1 MIHSST
7 DGDCLFITLDR
18 PDKANALTPEMLETL
33 ANMVERATPKVL
45 ILTGSGRV
53 FSAGADLDAARA
65 GLATSPLW
73 ERLSGAVAN
82 YAGLTIA
89 AINGTVAGGAMGMVL
104 ACDLRI
110 SVPDAKFFY
119 PVMRLG
125 FLPQLS
131 DVKRMQALVG
141 PARAKFILMAGQKA
155 SASDGHGWGLV
166 DQIVTAENLIGTAKA
181 LATDAL
187 GASHTHI
194 VEIKRMI

>member
-7 DGDCLFITLDR
+7 DDDCLIITLDR
-18 PDKANALTPEMLETL
+18 PDKANALTPEMLQTL
-33 ANMVERATPKVL
+33 ADTVEGATAKVL
-45 ILTGSGRV
+45 ILTGNGRV

-73 ERLSGAVAN
+73 ERLSGAVAD

-110 SVPDAKFFY
+110 SVTDAKFFY

-125 FLPQLS
+125 FLPQPS
-131 DVKRMQALVG
+131 DVMRMGALVG
-141 PARAKFILMAGQKA
+141 PSRTKFVLMAGQKVPA
-155 SASDGHGWGLV
+155 SEGLGWGLV

-187 GASHTHI
+187 GASHAHI
-194 VEIKRMI
+194 IAIKRMI

>member
-7 DGDCLFITLDR
+7 DGDCLIITLDR
-18 PDKANALTPEMLETL
+18 PDKANALTPEMLQTL
-33 ANMVERATPKVL
+33 ADTVEGATAKVL
-45 ILTGSGRV
+45 ILTGNGRV

-73 ERLSGAVAN
+73 ERLSGAVAD

-110 SVPDAKFFY
+110 SVTDAKFFY

-125 FLPQLS
+125 FLPQPS
-131 DVKRMQALVG
+131 DVMRMGALVG
-141 PARAKFILMAGQKA
+141 PSRTKFVLMAGQKVPA
-155 SASDGHGWGLV
+155 SEGLGWGLV

-187 GASHTHI
+187 DASHAHI
-194 VEIKRMI
+194 IAIKRMI